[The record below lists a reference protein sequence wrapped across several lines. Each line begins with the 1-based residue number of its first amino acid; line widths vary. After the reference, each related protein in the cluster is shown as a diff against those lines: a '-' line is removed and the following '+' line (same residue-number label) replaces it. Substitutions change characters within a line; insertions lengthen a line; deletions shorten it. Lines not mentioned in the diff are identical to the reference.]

1 MNHKY
6 EYEVLSDNA
15 IDMIFNGKVSQ
26 KMPLILMLIFYLRFL
41 IKTNLFFLFFIF
53 VMSIIHLY

>member
-1 MNHKY
+1 MNYKY

-26 KMPLILMLIFYLRFL
+26 KNAFDINVDFLSKIPNL
-41 IKTNLFFLFFIF
+41 IKPN
-53 VMSIIHLY
+53 

>member
-26 KMPLILMLIFYLRFL
+26 KKCL
-41 IKTNLFFLFFIF
+41 
-53 VMSIIHLY
+53 